1 VLDSQYQLLPSFIT
15 APSAGR
21 QRGPEQC
28 HKHSSSLFHRQRNE
42 NNSVVQ
48 VSRCFLSMVS
58 GANVLETA
66 TVTLAEECVALAE
79 EWDHE
84 SMWNTLAIF

>member
-1 VLDSQYQLLPSFIT
+1 
-15 APSAGR
+15 
-21 QRGPEQC
+21 
-28 HKHSSSLFHRQRNE
+28 
-42 NNSVVQ
+42 
-48 VSRCFLSMVS
+48 MVS